1 MGPREKHLF
10 KMWRFEC
17 TYILREKT
25 QQRGWAERHGRRVE
39 VPEVSRRVA
48 GINFANHFRSQFL
61 LKQTNS
67 WVEN

>member
-25 QQRGWAERHGRRVE
+25 QQRGVGRE
-39 VPEVSRRVA
+39 A
-48 GINFANHFRSQFL
+48 WKKG
-61 LKQTNS
+61 
-67 WVEN
+67 